1 MGNKEMK
8 KKKLDLEELDKLSG
22 GGAPWSEEKRVF
34 LQEWIRERKGWGR
47 SIEYCR
53 DMLIGRYGPDAD
65 PKINEMI
72 DAIYGGTD

>member
-1 MGNKEMK
+1 MENKEMES
-8 KKKLDLEELDKLSG
+8 KKLDTEELDQIAG
-22 GGAPWSEEKRVF
+22 GGTPLSEEKIVF